1 MLELKVE
8 RLESVEALD
17 IWYDIGYG
25 IGAAIHDIL
34 HFFAGG

>member
-1 MLELKVE
+1 MPELKIE
-8 RLESVEALD
+8 KLEAIEAFD

-25 IGAAIHDIL
+25 IGAAIHDIA